1 MTARHQWIGV
11 GLAGVLMLFVSAIAP
26 VHAQDLSPGCRIIP
40 VDPDIGADIPLNY
53 FGPAPSTVER
63 SLVGPVQL
71 LTAGEVDVN
80 EETITL
86 PLYRGEL
93 QDGRFVWYVL
103 TDTTDRDNAEAL
115 GLNHSAKLS
124 FSATGNGARSATIQ
138 RVIINEETGDDDVI
152 LVFNRG
158 TVDFSPERQVQ
169 ADPSNPELA
178 FSTLAAQPGSVGDA
192 EYSPLVVIENAGGH
206 VYNAPIIAFDANA
219 EQINCPDG
227 NCNYSLV
234 HDTVVAIDTPND
246 NPNEGSVTLRLT
258 PGFSFG
264 RPVLYL
270 STDASAP
277 AVAALEEA
285 TYTPGLLDVLV
296 GNDDSAFSAVE
307 RLFTFIN
314 GPVGCDNPQRQ
325 GQNSGLVDSRGP
337 FNVLGGIP
345 TIATDYSP
353 LWDVNIGE
361 WTQESIDR
369 GIRNR
374 LRGEFDI
381 LLHVDAGFV
390 TGPGGS
396 EYGSS
401 GIIVNCP
408 IVARLL

>member
-1 MTARHQWIGV
+1 MRLSLASIFVLVLSMMTP
-11 GLAGVLMLFVSAIAP
+11 L
-26 VHAQDLSPGCRIIP
+26 HAQDLTPGCRIIP
-40 VDPDIGADIPLNY
+40 VDPDIGADIPLDY

-71 LTAGEVDVN
+71 LTAGEVDVV
-80 EETITL
+80 EETLTL
-86 PLYRGEL
+86 PLYRGALE
-93 QDGRFVWYVL
+93 DGRSVWYIL

-115 GLNHSAKLS
+115 GLNHSAKLN
-124 FSATGNGARSATIQ
+124 FAVTGNGARRGVIE
-138 RVIINEETGDDDVI
+138 RVIINEETGDDDVM
-152 LVFNRG
+152 LVFNQG

-169 ADPSNPELA
+169 ADTSDPEQA
-178 FSTLAAQPGSVGDA
+178 FPPQVAQPGSVGDA
-192 EYSPLVVIENAGGH
+192 QYSPLVKIDNAGDH
-206 VYNAPIIAFDANA
+206 VYNAPMIAFDVSA

-227 NCNYSLV
+227 NCDYSLV
-234 HDTVVAIDTPND
+234 HDAVLAINAPND
-246 NPNEGSVTLRLT
+246 NPNESSVTLKLT

-264 RPVLYL
+264 RPVLYI
-270 STDASAP
+270 STEASDP
-277 AVAALEEA
+277 VVAALEGV
-285 TYTPGLLDVLV
+285 TYTTALRDILV

-307 RLFTFIN
+307 RLFTFLN
-314 GPVGCDNPQRQ
+314 GPLGCENPQRQ
-325 GQNSGLVDSRGP
+325 GQNSGLVDDRGP

-361 WTQESIDR
+361 WTQESIDL

-381 LLHVDAGFV
+381 LLHVDSGFV

>member
-1 MTARHQWIGV
+1 MTTRYRRKGLS
-11 GLAGVLMLFVSAIAP
+11 LAGALILLLSTIAP
-26 VHAQDLSPGCRIIP
+26 LHAQDLTPGCRIIP

-71 LTAGEVDVN
+71 LTAGEVDVI
-80 EETITL
+80 EETLTL

-93 QDGRFVWYVL
+93 QDGRSVWYIL

-115 GLNHSAKLS
+115 GLNHSAKLN
-124 FSATGNGARSATIQ
+124 FGATGNGARRATIQ
-138 RVIINEETGDDDVI
+138 RIIIDEETGDDDVI
-152 LVFNRG
+152 LVFNQG
-158 TVDFSPERQVQ
+158 AVDFSPERRVE
-169 ADPSNPELA
+169 ADTSNPEQA
-178 FSTLAAQPGSVGDA
+178 FPPQVAQPGSVGDDQ
-192 EYSPLVVIENAGGH
+192 YSPLVKIDNAGDH
-206 VYNAPIIAFDANA
+206 IYNAPMIAFDVSAA
-219 EQINCPDG
+219 QINCPDG
-227 NCNYSLV
+227 NCDYSVV
-234 HDTVVAIDTPND
+234 HDSVVAINAPND
-246 NPNEGSVTLRLT
+246 NPNESSVTLKLV

-264 RPVLYL
+264 RPVLYI
-270 STDASAP
+270 STDVSDP
-277 AVAALEEA
+277 SVAALEEA
-285 TYTPGLLDVLV
+285 TYTPALREILV

-307 RLFTFIN
+307 RLFTFLN
-314 GPVGCDNPQRQ
+314 GPLSCDNPQRQ
-325 GQNSGLVDSRGP
+325 GQNSALVDGRGP
-337 FNVLGGIP
+337 LNVLGGIP

-361 WTQESIDR
+361 WTQESIDQ